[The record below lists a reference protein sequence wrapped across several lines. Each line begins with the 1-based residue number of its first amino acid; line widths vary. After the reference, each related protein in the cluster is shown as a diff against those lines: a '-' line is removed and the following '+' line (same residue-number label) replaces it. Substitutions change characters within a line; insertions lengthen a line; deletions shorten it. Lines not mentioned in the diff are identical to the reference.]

1 MVTCLDKDS
10 DYTVNPRI
18 IGTNAQ
24 LCICCAQ
31 WLKKYNDDFMTYP
44 KPPTWKAS
52 NPMLSVDVRM
62 DWGLEQRS
70 TGRRRRADDAV
81 FGMLLKGVTRVLE
94 DVGLLR
100 KVNLPI
106 PARDNFEWD
115 SVSEIDSDSEYEF
128 DFGSPRR

>member
-1 MVTCLDKDS
+1 
-10 DYTVNPRI
+10 
-18 IGTNAQ
+18 
-24 LCICCAQ
+24 
-31 WLKKYNDDFMTYP
+31 
-44 KPPTWKAS
+44 
-52 NPMLSVDVRM
+52 M

-106 PARDNFEWD
+106 PACDNFEWD

-128 DFGSPRR
+128 DFGSPHR